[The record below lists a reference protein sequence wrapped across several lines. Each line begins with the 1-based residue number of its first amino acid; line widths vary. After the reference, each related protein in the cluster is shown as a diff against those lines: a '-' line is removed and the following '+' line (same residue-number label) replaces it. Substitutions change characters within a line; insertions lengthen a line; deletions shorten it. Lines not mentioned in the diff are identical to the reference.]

1 MNRALGVADEEYTEI
16 RAHGRREHEEI
27 ASERARFSEEE
38 KKKEEEEEEE
48 KAADPVNIVVV
59 QSMVES
65 RIVILARGNFS
76 ITLVYLYIVVT
87 PAMAAR

>member
-1 MNRALGVADEEYTEI
+1 MN
-16 RAHGRREHEEI
+16 
-27 ASERARFSEEE
+27 ERDSPRK
-38 KKKEEEEEEE
+38 KKKEEEEEE
-48 KAADPVNIVVV
+48 AADPVNIVVV